1 MQRGDFL
8 TGAGDLVLEQA
19 HAPGLTGL
27 TGKSLGEPD
36 AGLIG
41 FGTRFIERAVQL
53 LKPALEQEGPVR
65 AGWRATTRSRYAFSQ
80 GKMTM
85 HHYSKTR
92 QFAK

>member
-41 FGTRFIERAVQL
+41 FGTRLIERATQL

-65 AGWRATTRSRYAFSQ
+65 ADYAFSQ
-80 GKMTM
+80 GKRTM
-85 HHYSKTR
+85 YHYSKTR